1 MQTKV
6 IKTFLTC
13 LKLILISFLN
23 KYNVTIV
30 NLSRKIKP

>member
-6 IKTFLTC
+6 IKTLLTC
-13 LKLILISFLN
+13 LKLTLKIFLN

-30 NLSRKIKP
+30 NLLRKIKP